1 MKRTHWI
8 RTLLLIAAA
17 GLLAGCGAQGNAQN
31 DGAIQDLQSQ
41 LADLGSRVQQLAD
54 QVETLQSQQSGGSDG
69 DLAQQIEQ
77 LRSQINAIESGGGS
91 ASGGGTAPM
100 KIGFVSA
107 EEVFVSFRGTETAI
121 AQYREEKQAKEQELQ
136 SLQDKWSAGTISQ
149 NEYATQRDQVQ
160 QELQVLDQQLT
171 NEITQKIVEAVEVI
185 GSEQGY
191 DLITARKNVVLY
203 YEEGSNIV
211 NITDQVLERMNQEFS
226 SSSGDGENGS

>member
-1 MKRTHWI
+1 MKRMNWI
-8 RTLLLIAAA
+8 RTLLLIAGV

-41 LADLGSRVQQLAD
+41 LADLGSRVEELAG

-91 ASGGGTAPM
+91 GDGAAPM

-149 NEYATQRDQVQ
+149 NEYVTQRDQVQ

-171 NEITQKIVEAVEVI
+171 NEITQRIVETVEKI

-203 YEEGSNIV
+203 YDEGSNIV
-211 NITDQVLERMNQEFS
+211 NITDLVLERMNEEYS
-226 SSSGDGENGS
+226 TSSGDGENGS